1 MKFRIIGTLLVL
13 VVLAA
18 LGFASGVFDNKPTT
32 PQVQPTNPSDADLKG
47 LKIN

>member
-13 VVLAA
+13 AVLAA
-18 LGFASGVFDNKPTT
+18 LGFATGVFDNKPTV
-32 PQVQPTNPSDADLKG
+32 PQTQPTSSSDADLKG